1 MLKFMLMGIARKMIE
16 MLSLAQQ
23 RYLEGQDQQLPKINI
38 SAHSMP
44 Y

>member
-1 MLKFMLMGIARKMIE
+1 

-23 RYLEGQDQQLPKINI
+23 SYFEGQDQQLPKINI